1 MRKARKLIEWVGSA
15 LDHVTRVLR
24 LISGAMIVLMAFVVG
39 YGVVMRY
46 VFRTPTPYPYE
57 ITCILMLGCVVFS
70 IAYTQRLGEHVRMD
84 IMDRY
89 FPKAVKE
96 ILINIVG
103 PIIGLGFCIPV
114 VWKSINQAQ
123 FALQTGQV
131 TTAVGL
137 PAFAVKVTIPIGVG
151 LLCLVLI
158 AQILRYCASRI
169 AKKTEQRDAD

>member
-1 MRKARKLIEWVGSA
+1 
-15 LDHVTRVLR
+15 
-24 LISGAMIVLMAFVVG
+24 
-39 YGVVMRY
+39 
-46 VFRTPTPYPYE
+46 
-57 ITCILMLGCVVFS
+57 
-70 IAYTQRLGEHVRMD
+70 
-84 IMDRY
+84 MDRY

-96 ILINIVG
+96 ILLNIVG

-114 VWKSINQAQ
+114 VWKSIDQAQ